1 MADGSGQ
8 PGPWAQLKNQIYL
21 GSEEFVE
28 EMQDR
33 IDAQQ
38 PLDEI
43 PAKQKRP
50 VARELAYYAD
60 RFAPRDLAIAEAYR
74 SGAYSMG
81 EIAAHFGV
89 SRMTVSRAVERFEMA
104 LKQEQRN
111 GQWETP
117 GGNANQATHLRA
129 MSVQVHCAGVP
140 GGVVV
145 LVAADAGGGA
155 VLKERTDGEGAAV
168 TGEGD

>member
-1 MADGSGQ
+1 MADGIGQ

-21 GSEEFVE
+21 GSEQFVE
-28 EMQDR
+28 EMQCR
-33 IDAQQ
+33 IDAKQ

-43 PAKQKRP
+43 PATQKLP

-60 RFAPRDLAIAEAYR
+60 RFSPRDRAIAEAYR

-89 SRMTVSRAVERFEMA
+89 SRMTVSRAVKRFESA

-111 GQWETP
+111 GQWET
-117 GGNANQATHLRA
+117 
-129 MSVQVHCAGVP
+129 
-140 GGVVV
+140 
-145 LVAADAGGGA
+145 
-155 VLKERTDGEGAAV
+155 
-168 TGEGD
+168 